1 VIPATEE
8 VTMRSPRRRLLIPA
22 VLTAVTATA
31 VGFAATSHAVDNEP
45 PSVPRATC
53 GPGSLPET
61 GLQGRVPPADR
72 ASGRAAKGY
81 RCNTTLVGHYGSGG
95 GFKTLRYVD
104 AAGRECAYFDAS
116 GVQVVDM
123 TRPTK
128 PTLVAPLT
136 SPAMKSPHES
146 LVLNERRGLL
156 VAVMGNAMTAPGV
169 VDVYSVAKD
178 CRHPELLSSTPVG
191 IAGHESGF
199 TPDGLTFFATA
210 AITKTIVAI
219 GMEDPRN
226 PSLLWAGSEFTHG
239 VSISDDGTRAYLSQF
254 PPSVLM
260 PRETKGAPGFG
271 PPGIRILD
279 ISQIKA
285 RAVAPQ
291 VPQVADL
298 TWSTVSFPQNSVPV
312 QIKGKK
318 YLVEFDE
325 FSDFVDGGT
334 GAARIIDLSNER
346 QPRVVS
352 DLRLEVNQSKHDA
365 ELANDPGA
373 DAVLGGYS
381 AHYCAVPSRKDP
393 GIVACSFILSGLR
406 VFDIRDPL
414 HPREVAYDN
423 PPQAGDATSN
433 TVSAP
438 AFVPERREIWYTDG
452 AAGFRVIRLSAS
464 AWPQPH

>member
-1 VIPATEE
+1 MNSA
-8 VTMRSPRRRLLIPA
+8 SRRLLIPA
-22 VLTAVTATA
+22 VLAAVTAAA
-31 VGFAATSHAVDNEP
+31 VSFATTSHAADAEP

-61 GLQGRVPPADR
+61 GMQGRVPPADR

-81 RCNTTLVGHYGSGG
+81 RCNTTLVGHYGTGG

-104 AAGRECAYFDAS
+104 AAHHECAYFDAS
-116 GVQVVDM
+116 GVQVLDM
-123 TRPTK
+123 ANPAK

-146 LVLNERRGLL
+146 LVLNQRRGLL

-199 TPDGLTFFATA
+199 SPDGMTFFATA
-210 AITKTIVAI
+210 AITRTIVAI
-219 GMEDPRN
+219 GLEDPRN
-226 PSLLWAGSEFTHG
+226 PSLLWVGSEFTHG
-239 VSISDDGTRAYLSQF
+239 VSISDDGTRAYLAQF
-254 PPSVLM
+254 PPSVLE
-260 PRETKGAPGFG
+260 PRAAKGDPVSG
-271 PPGIRILD
+271 PPGLRILD

-285 RAVAPQ
+285 RALAPQ
-291 VPQVADL
+291 VPKIADL

-312 QIKGKK
+312 QIQGRK

-325 FSDFVDGGT
+325 FSDFTDKVT
-334 GAARIIDLSNER
+334 GAARVIDINDER
-346 QPRVVS
+346 RPRVVS
-352 DLRLEVNQSKHDA
+352 DLRLEVNQSKNKA

-373 DAVLGGYS
+373 NAVLGGYAS
-381 AHYCAVPSRKDP
+381 HYCAVPSRKDP

-423 PPQAGDATSN
+423 PPQAGSTASSS
-433 TVSAP
+433 VSAP

-452 AAGFRVIRLSAS
+452 VAGFRVVRLSAA
-464 AWPQPH
+464 AWPQP